1 MWGDRDR
8 YEYAFGACT
17 RVGLFGDYTPI
28 KIASSP
34 EASKHI
40 PTYYDRCG
48 ASVDLGWIL
57 WLCRFGRANQSSI
70 DTSRIRC
77 AKAIL

>member
-34 EASKHI
+34 EASKLI

-48 ASVDLGWIL
+48 ASVDL
-57 WLCRFGRANQSSI
+57 
-70 DTSRIRC
+70 
-77 AKAIL
+77 